1 GMTSNPTIF
10 EKAIASSSDYDA
22 DIASLAAG
30 GADAEA
36 IALSLMVAD
45 VRAACDV
52 FLPLYRE
59 AGNGDCTVSLEV
71 PPTLAHDT
79 DATIA
84 AAERLWKLV
93 DRPNAMIKV
102 PGTVEGLPA
111 ITHLL
116 AQGINVNVTL
126 LFSVER
132 YRAVVDAFLSG
143 LEQLAGRGESVAGIH
158 SVASF
163 FVSRVDGQTDPA
175 IAAAGDDAAHLLHRI
190 AIDNAI
196 AAYEAFESSL
206 LTPRWQA
213 LATRGASP
221 RSEERRVGKGGR

>member
-1 GMTSNPTIF
+1 
-10 EKAIASSSDYDA
+10 
-22 DIASLAAG
+22 
-30 GADAEA
+30 
-36 IALSLMVAD
+36 
-45 VRAACDV
+45 
-52 FLPLYRE
+52 
-59 AGNGDCTVSLEV
+59 
-71 PPTLAHDT
+71 
-79 DATIA
+79 
-84 AAERLWKLV
+84 
-93 DRPNAMIKV
+93 
-102 PGTVEGLPA
+102 
-111 ITHLL
+111 
-116 AQGINVNVTL
+116 
-126 LFSVER
+126 SVER

-221 RSEERRVGKGGR
+221 QRTLWASTSTKDPSLPDTWYVEALIAPHTVNTLPPDTFRAYLDHGDPQVRITEAAETIARR